1 MLDKIKNKWAKAS
14 PKLKIVV
21 GVITAIIVVSI
32 IF

>member
-14 PKLKIVV
+14 PKLKIVA
-21 GVITAIIVVSI
+21 GVIAAIIIISI